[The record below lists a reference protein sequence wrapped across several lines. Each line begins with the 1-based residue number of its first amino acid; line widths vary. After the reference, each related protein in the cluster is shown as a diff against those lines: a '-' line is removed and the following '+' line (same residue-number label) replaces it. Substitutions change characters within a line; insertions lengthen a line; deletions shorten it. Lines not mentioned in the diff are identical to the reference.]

1 MILRDTK
8 RISTLLAVTVLFTL
22 VSSVALGNS
31 RYYSSVQQIC
41 KAYQI
46 EVDYNRMSL
55 IETANGAKDFSLT
68 INSARNSFDRV
79 MLIGFYATG
88 KAMLY
93 LKEDIQT
100 VNIIVSVE
108 YKGVENIMATAVK
121 EDILAY
127 VDGKMSSAD
136 FVRKIK
142 FS

>member
-1 MILRDTK
+1 
-8 RISTLLAVTVLFTL
+8 
-22 VSSVALGNS
+22 
-31 RYYSSVQQIC
+31 
-41 KAYQI
+41 
-46 EVDYNRMSL
+46 MSL

>member
-1 MILRDTK
+1 MILRNTK
-8 RISTLLAVTVLFTL
+8 RISTLLAVIVFFTL
-22 VSSVALGNS
+22 VSGVALGNS

-55 IETANGAKDFSLT
+55 SEAADGTKDFCVT
-68 INSARNSFDRV
+68 INSARNNFDRI
-79 MLIGFYATG
+79 MLIGFYAAG

-121 EDILAY
+121 DDILAY
-127 VDGKMSSAD
+127 VEGKMSSAE
-136 FVRKIK
+136 FVKKLK

>member
-1 MILRDTK
+1 MRDTK

>member
-8 RISTLLAVTVLFTL
+8 RILALLAVMVLFTL

-68 INSARNSFDRV
+68 INSARNNFDRI
-79 MLIGFYATG
+79 MLIGFYAAG

-127 VDGKMSSAD
+127 VDGKISSAD

>member
-1 MILRDTK
+1 MILREKK
-8 RISTLLAVTVLFTL
+8 RISALLAITVLFTL

-55 IETANGAKDFSLT
+55 IETANGTKDFSLT
-68 INSARNSFDRV
+68 INSARNNFDRI
-79 MLIGFYATG
+79 MLIGFYAAG

-93 LKEDIQT
+93 LREDIQT
-100 VNIIVSVE
+100 VNIIVNVE
-108 YKGVENIMATAVK
+108 YKSVENIMATAVK

>member
-1 MILRDTK
+1 LREKK
-8 RISTLLAVTVLFTL
+8 RISALLAITVLFTL

-55 IETANGAKDFSLT
+55 IETANGTKDFSLT
-68 INSARNSFDRV
+68 INSARNNFDRI
-79 MLIGFYATG
+79 MLIGFYAAG

-93 LKEDIQT
+93 LREDIQT
-100 VNIIVSVE
+100 VNIIVNVE
-108 YKGVENIMATAVK
+108 YKSVENIMATAVK

>member
-1 MILRDTK
+1 MREKK
-8 RISTLLAVTVLFTL
+8 RISALLAITVLFTL

-55 IETANGAKDFSLT
+55 IETANGTKDFSLT
-68 INSARNSFDRV
+68 INSARNNFDRI
-79 MLIGFYATG
+79 MLIGFYAAG

-93 LKEDIQT
+93 LREDIQT
-100 VNIIVSVE
+100 VNIIVNVE
-108 YKGVENIMATAVK
+108 YKSVENIMATAVK